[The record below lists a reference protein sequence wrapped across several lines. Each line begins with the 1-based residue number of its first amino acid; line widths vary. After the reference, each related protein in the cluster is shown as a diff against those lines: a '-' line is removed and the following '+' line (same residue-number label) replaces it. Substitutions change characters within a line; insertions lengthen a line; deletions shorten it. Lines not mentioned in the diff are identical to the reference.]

1 MAGKV
6 PVYEM
11 VRERILSRLSEGTVP
26 WKQTWESMS
35 PVNMLTGKPYRGIN
49 RILLAGCSQWGTFR
63 QIEKLGGHV
72 RKGEKAAGMVVFW
85 SWETTRKRKDE
96 ITGDEVKVRVQRDRP
111 LVRYY
116 PVFHPGQCDG
126 LAVEA
131 LAEPVRRVASCDEVL
146 RQNKPA
152 MAMGEPAYAPAQDV
166 IFMPPVDRFGCAE
179 SYYATLFH
187 EMTHWTGHTDRLKR
201 DGVVKKAFF
210 GSEQYGREEL
220 TAEMGSAFLCS
231 LCRVET
237 PDTEEN
243 AAAYVAGWLRSIRE
257 GSAMDVVKAAQ
268 DAEKAVDFLTAS
280 FPAGREEA

>member
-1 MAGKV
+1 
-6 PVYEM
+6 
-11 VRERILSRLSEGTVP
+11 
-26 WKQTWESMS
+26 
-35 PVNMLTGKPYRGIN
+35 
-49 RILLAGCSQWGTFR
+49 
-63 QIEKLGGHV
+63 
-72 RKGEKAAGMVVFW
+72 
-85 SWETTRKRKDE
+85 
-96 ITGDEVKVRVQRDRP
+96 
-111 LVRYY
+111 
-116 PVFHPGQCDG
+116 
-126 LAVEA
+126 
-131 LAEPVRRVASCDEVL
+131 
-146 RQNKPA
+146 
-152 MAMGEPAYAPAQDV
+152 MGEPAYAPAQDV

-243 AAAYVAGWLRSIRE
+243 AAAYVAGWLAGWLVQLRSIRE

-268 DAEKAVDFLTAS
+268 DAEKAVDSLTAS
-280 FPAGREEA
+280 FPAGGTEA